1 MKRTLARHFTRQFRL
16 TELKILAVR
25 GVAFNWGPFVAVA
38 VVVVVEGNKEGER
51 EGEMRR
57 PGASSWIWLLMRWQF
72 GRQVWRV
79 HFCRWG

>member
-16 TELKILAVR
+16 TELKILAVM
-25 GVAFNWGPFVAVA
+25 GWAFIWGPL
-38 VVVVVEGNKEGER
+38 VVVGLVVEGDKEKKEEGEGR
-51 EGEMRR
+51 MKR